1 MSEVKRYEV
10 KGKFESTDGEGI
22 SLIDPKMVLED
33 DYDATCHAAEV
44 YFGSWK
50 RTEQELDAQRL
61 RADTAEAELEDVIDE
76 LRVTVE
82 DRDNAKRNSSA
93 FEERMGDLQV
103 ANGKLQDK
111 LAAAEQRIAE
121 LKSVFERML
130 EDDDMPVHWFAQ
142 RIDAALNPNPEA
154 ESHG

>member
-1 MSEVKRYEV
+1 MSEVKRY
-10 KGKFESTDGEGI
+10 GHI
-22 SLIDPKMVLED
+22 SYLVEATPEMVQLYPQMTIYVLSND
-33 DYDATCHAAEV
+33 
-44 YFGSWK
+44 F
-50 RTEQELDAQRL
+50 DAQRL

-111 LAAAEQRIAE
+111 LAVAEQRIAE
-121 LKSVFERML
+121 AKAILEIIYDDPEML
-130 EDDDMPVHWFAQ
+130 CAVTMEVARRTREF
-142 RIDAALNPNPEA
+142 LNPNPEA
-154 ESHG
+154 ESHDHD